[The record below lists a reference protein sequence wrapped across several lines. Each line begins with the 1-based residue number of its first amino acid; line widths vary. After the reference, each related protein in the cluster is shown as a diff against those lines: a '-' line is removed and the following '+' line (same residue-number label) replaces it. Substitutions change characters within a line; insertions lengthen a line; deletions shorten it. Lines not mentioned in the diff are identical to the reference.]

1 MVIIGLLNT
10 KILINQNTDLKFAS
24 LIGMG
29 IFLEDKKMNT
39 KYCTL
44 NLVSLEMIQ
53 EADTFFFCITF
64 LKYYFALMLSI
75 IDDYDCG
82 ISFGRIMF

>member
-29 IFLEDKKMNT
+29 IFLEDKKMST

-53 EADTFFFCITF
+53 EADTFFLHHFLEVLFCF
-64 LKYYFALMLSI
+64 NAVLN
-75 IDDYDCG
+75 
-82 ISFGRIMF
+82 R